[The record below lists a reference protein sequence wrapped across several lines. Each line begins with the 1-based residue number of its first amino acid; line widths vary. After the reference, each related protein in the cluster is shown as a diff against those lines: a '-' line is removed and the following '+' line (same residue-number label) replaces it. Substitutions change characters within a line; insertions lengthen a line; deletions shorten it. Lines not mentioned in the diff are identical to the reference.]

1 MLQQLVSIDG
11 MSRDGKSAVLVSEA
25 VLRQVDML
33 VEAGLCKSRTEALED
48 ALEQYV
54 KHLMDKRISEQVLSE
69 QVLSEQVQRLDHAA
83 ECLEADMGMA
93 DFTAIVCDEST

>member
-1 MLQQLVSIDG
+1 

-25 VLRQVDML
+25 MLIQVDML

-54 KHLMDKRISEQVLSE
+54 KHLMDKRISEQV
-69 QVLSEQVQRLDHAA
+69 QRLDHAA

-93 DFTAIVCDEST
+93 DFTIMVRDE

>member
-1 MLQQLVSIDG
+1 

-33 VEAGLCKSRTEALED
+33 VEADLYKSRTEALED

-54 KHLMDKRISEQVLSE
+54 KHLMDKLI
-69 QVLSEQVQRLDHAA
+69 SEQVQRLDHAV

-93 DFTAIVCDEST
+93 DFTIIVCDESA